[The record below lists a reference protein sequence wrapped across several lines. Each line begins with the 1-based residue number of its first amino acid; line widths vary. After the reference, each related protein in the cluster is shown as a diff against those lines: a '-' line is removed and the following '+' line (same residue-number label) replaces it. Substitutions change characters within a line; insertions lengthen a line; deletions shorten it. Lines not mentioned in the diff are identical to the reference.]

1 MTFIAGN
8 RLAYTKLLKLRPDQ
22 ALDAQVVALEHGS
35 DDRQIQ
41 CSRACVQAMRT
52 DVGCP
57 SSMGSMWNYGA
68 TYARRLKQRKN
79 GSNALRPDEIR
90 SCQRMDA
97 FIVMLQRHNTSS
109 RMLLLRTK
117 VDLYML
123 QRSKNNDCRPPR
135 PVTCRGH
142 PCSLSISYPRS
153 AATSSTVRPDPCQHP
168 RRSHP
173 ASGRRSASIRPPW
186 KRRSTPRRG

>member
-8 RLAYTKLLKLRPDQ
+8 RLVYTKLLKLRPDQ

-35 DDRQIQ
+35 DYRQIE

-52 DVGCP
+52 DVGRP
-57 SSMGSMWNYGA
+57 SSRGSMWNYGA
-68 TYARRLKQRKN
+68 TYAGRLKQRKN
-79 GSNALRPDEIR
+79 GSNALRTDEIR
-90 SCQRMDA
+90 SYQKEHV
-97 FIVMLQRHNTSS
+97 FIVMLQKHNTSS
-109 RMLLLRTK
+109 RMLLLRTR

-123 QRSKNNDCRPPR
+123 QRSKNNDRRPPR
-135 PVTCRGH
+135 PVTCWGH
-142 PCSLSISYPRS
+142 PCSLSTSYPRS
-153 AATSSTVRPDPCQHP
+153 APTSSTVRPDPCQHP

-186 KRRSTPRRG
+186 KRRSTPPRG

>member
-97 FIVMLQRHNTSS
+97 FIVMLQKHNTSS
-109 RMLLLRTK
+109 RMLLLRTR

-123 QRSKNNDCRPPR
+123 QRSKNNDRRPPSR
-135 PVTCRGH
+135 SPAGASMFVIYI
-142 PCSLSISYPRS
+142 LSK
-153 AATSSTVRPDPCQHP
+153 
-168 RRSHP
+168 
-173 ASGRRSASIRPPW
+173 IRTY
-186 KRRSTPRRG
+186 KLYR